1 MGGGVDGGGGG
12 EGGGG
17 KGEGGGGGGGSG
29 EGGGGEGAQRRLE
42 VAVHGETSYSLYPHP
57 EHVAQRRLEVAVH
70 GEISYLLYPHPE
82 HHAHV
87 ADVMVPPELQT
98 CVPVP
103 ARAHMHRWLVCDGAW
118 SRESL
123 WCGCG
128 GTELGRGLV

>member
-1 MGGGVDGGGGG
+1 MGGGVEGGGG

-42 VAVHGETSYSLYPHP
+42 VAVHGETSYS
-57 EHVAQRRLEVAVH
+57 
-70 GEISYLLYPHPE
+70 LYPHPE

>member
-1 MGGGVDGGGGG
+1 M
-12 EGGGG
+12 
-17 KGEGGGGGGGSG
+17 
-29 EGGGGEGAQRRLE
+29 
-42 VAVHGETSYSLYPHP
+42 HGETSYSLYPHP

-103 ARAHMHRWLVCDGAW
+103 AAHTCTVGWCVMARGGAKAYGAGAAARC
-118 SRESL
+118 S
-123 WCGCG
+123 G
-128 GTELGRGLV
+128 LGRGLVWRLGHGAWGHE